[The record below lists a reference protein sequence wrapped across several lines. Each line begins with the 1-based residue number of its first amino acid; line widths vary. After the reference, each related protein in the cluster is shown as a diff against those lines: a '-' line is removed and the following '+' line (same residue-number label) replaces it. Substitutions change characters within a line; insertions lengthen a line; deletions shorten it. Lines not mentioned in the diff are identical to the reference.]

1 VTLPFSGSHKIA
13 ALVASLHAAGSL
25 ITAAIVALEADS
37 GQAILVWVPWVFIDF
52 PISLLDVSFSA
63 PLAFH
68 AIAGSLWW
76 YFLVLVFKS
85 IASNWRRLP
94 KSEIDRPDA

>member
-1 VTLPFSGSHKIA
+1 MTLPFSGSHKIA
-13 ALVASLHAAGSL
+13 ALVAAIHAAAAL
-25 ITAAIVALEADS
+25 ITWAIVVAESDS

-52 PISLLDVSFSA
+52 PISLLDVAFTA

-94 KSEIDRPDA
+94 KSGTDRPDA